1 MVMVLIGIVVFAKD
15 DGQFSIKKFRQE
27 QKQCS
32 DGLEYLPLYTLIT
45 AFIFIEC
52 PVLFYYLKPLNE
64 NYGIKKEIFINL
76 ITAISCLILYSVTI
90 FLDQVVRFWGPL
102 TWLSVALLCGHEDL
116 VIVDNNY
123 RISCDVKCENYNN
136 NDFNDSNNVS
146 NDDGGGEDRPR
157 FSQILK
163 DERLFEKFKICAASF
178 FCIELILFI
187 EEYQYLKSKVLK
199 YYEHTNDNLDFVADS
214 RPIKDVTDN
223 IQSSTQPP
231 QPPQPSY
238 QHFTPWETVI
248 REKLKPYYQ
257 RFYQTF
263 LDPSAGL
270 AINVDD
276 STLRNIKRQIVG
288 QGDYN
293 IDMFEHARME
303 VLHLLYVLRWFGK
316 NGKRYDYNNN
326 DDNNRTSTPSQYLKT
341 RHKVEWIKQHETSSR
356 GNSWTNSRDF
366 GSIMQYR
373 QEFDQFAWKKHHSLP
388 IPPLQEQKNNYYND
402 NINQQYIYSSSP
414 PDIIEESEKIMS
426 SDINNK
432 VETPAKIIVAT
443 KENLSRNSRSSIQSI
458 QLHSIKQDDG
468 VDDNNHSSS
477 SSNHENH
484 NHVRN
489 RNSSNRSSNI
499 PSSNTSNKSLNGIPS
514 NTSNNRNSSNRNS
527 LNKHSLNRDS
537 IRSSISTTSSTS
549 HPSSSSAKT
558 TGNERKNI
566 ILKRN
571 FARCNTCRKSMM
583 EGGYTTQWC
592 RVCESKRFEQNFGT
606 WTSGNDNIDC
616 FILET
621 QLNAQSREKWDK
633 KIYQYVC
640 CGEWVVALK
649 RLYNSKYVT
658 TDFFNEMSIHL
669 RSENNSG
676 NYFIRYYGITQDPN
690 TKDYM
695 IVEQFARNGNLQ
707 SYIKKNR
714 KTLTWQKR
722 LDILFSVATGI
733 NRIHSK
739 KILHR
744 NIHSGNILIHSLTTT
759 LMSDLGLSSRAD
771 KGTSST
777 NINDIGGSHKS
788 TTGVA
793 VQFNKAEEI
802 FNNNVGGLE
811 EEEEEVIDPG
821 AIYIS
826 RFLKF
831 SELQEPTI
839 IFTRTNDP
847 IEHLSVKNHII
858 LETQLCNLKYE
869 ILQTENTKVAAE
881 VYEILKYL

>member
-1 MVMVLIGIVVFAKD
+1 MAK
-15 DGQFSIKKFRQE
+15 
-27 QKQCS
+27 
-32 DGLEYLPLYTLIT
+32 
-45 AFIFIEC
+45 
-52 PVLFYYLKPLNE
+52 
-64 NYGIKKEIFINL
+64 
-76 ITAISCLILYSVTI
+76 
-90 FLDQVVRFWGPL
+90 
-102 TWLSVALLCGHEDL
+102 
-116 VIVDNNY
+116 
-123 RISCDVKCENYNN
+123 
-136 NDFNDSNNVS
+136 
-146 NDDGGGEDRPR
+146 
-157 FSQILK
+157 
-163 DERLFEKFKICAASF
+163 
-178 FCIELILFI
+178 
-187 EEYQYLKSKVLK
+187 
-199 YYEHTNDNLDFVADS
+199 
-214 RPIKDVTDN
+214 
-223 IQSSTQPP
+223 
-231 QPPQPSY
+231 
-238 QHFTPWETVI
+238 
-248 REKLKPYYQ
+248 
-257 RFYQTF
+257 
-263 LDPSAGL
+263 
-270 AINVDD
+270 
-276 STLRNIKRQIVG
+276 
-288 QGDYN
+288 
-293 IDMFEHARME
+293 
-303 VLHLLYVLRWFGK
+303 VLRWFGK
-316 NGKRYDYNNN
+316 NGKRYDYNND
-326 DDNNRTSTPSQYLKT
+326 DDNNRTSSPSQYLKT

-388 IPPLQEQKNNYYND
+388 IPRDKHSYNNNYSYHESNNNHNNIYNVYDEDDYQNNSSPLLEASKKVLQFLQQEQQER
-402 NINQQYIYSSSP
+402 QQQLSQSKLHQKSYSMNSN
-414 PDIIEESEKIMS
+414 SEKIMS

-514 NTSNNRNSSNRNS
+514 STSNNRNSSSRNS

-537 IRSSISTTSSTS
+537 IRSSISATSSTS

-633 KIYQYVC
+633 KTYQYVC

-649 RLYNSKYVT
+649 RLHNSKYVT

-714 KTLTWQKR
+714 KTLTWQK
-722 LDILFSVATGI
+722 
-733 NRIHSK
+733 
-739 KILHR
+739 
-744 NIHSGNILIHSLTTT
+744 SGNILIHSLTTT
-759 LMSDLGLSSRAD
+759 LVSDLGLSSRAD

-777 NINDIGGSHKS
+777 NINDISGSHKS
-788 TTGVA
+788 
-793 VQFNKAEEI
+793 Q
-802 FNNNVGGLE
+802 LE
-811 EEEEEVIDPG
+811 
-821 AIYIS
+821 
-826 RFLKF
+826 L
-831 SELQEPTI
+831 PTFI
-839 IFTRTNDP
+839 
-847 IEHLSVKNHII
+847 
-858 LETQLCNLKYE
+858 Q
-869 ILQTENTKVAAE
+869 
-881 VYEILKYL
+881 

>member
-1 MVMVLIGIVVFAKD
+1 MAK
-15 DGQFSIKKFRQE
+15 
-27 QKQCS
+27 
-32 DGLEYLPLYTLIT
+32 
-45 AFIFIEC
+45 
-52 PVLFYYLKPLNE
+52 
-64 NYGIKKEIFINL
+64 
-76 ITAISCLILYSVTI
+76 
-90 FLDQVVRFWGPL
+90 
-102 TWLSVALLCGHEDL
+102 
-116 VIVDNNY
+116 
-123 RISCDVKCENYNN
+123 
-136 NDFNDSNNVS
+136 
-146 NDDGGGEDRPR
+146 
-157 FSQILK
+157 
-163 DERLFEKFKICAASF
+163 
-178 FCIELILFI
+178 
-187 EEYQYLKSKVLK
+187 
-199 YYEHTNDNLDFVADS
+199 
-214 RPIKDVTDN
+214 
-223 IQSSTQPP
+223 
-231 QPPQPSY
+231 
-238 QHFTPWETVI
+238 
-248 REKLKPYYQ
+248 
-257 RFYQTF
+257 
-263 LDPSAGL
+263 
-270 AINVDD
+270 
-276 STLRNIKRQIVG
+276 
-288 QGDYN
+288 
-293 IDMFEHARME
+293 
-303 VLHLLYVLRWFGK
+303 VLRWFGK
-316 NGKRYDYNNN
+316 NGKRYDYNND
-326 DDNNRTSTPSQYLKT
+326 DDNNRTSSPSQYLKT

-388 IPPLQEQKNNYYND
+388 IPRDKHSYNNNYSYHESNNNHNNIYNVYD
-402 NINQQYIYSSSP
+402 EDDYQNNSSP
-414 PDIIEESEKIMS
+414 LLEASK
-426 SDINNK
+426 K
-432 VETPAKIIVAT
+432 VLTPAKIIVAT

-458 QLHSIKQDDG
+458 QLHSIKRDTKRFSGNINIINNNHNAINDEINQDKIEIKTIKEDDG

-514 NTSNNRNSSNRNS
+514 STSNNRNSSSRNS

-537 IRSSISTTSSTS
+537 IRSSISATSSTS

-621 QLNAQSREKWDK
+621 QLNAQSRFDYLEWIPFDKFKNIQYVGNGGFGSVYKAIWLDGPREKWDK
-633 KIYQYVC
+633 KTYQYVC

-649 RLYNSKYVT
+649 RLHNSKYVT

-722 LDILFSVATGI
+722 LDILFSQLYVTLATWLCKVNNNVI
-733 NRIHSK
+733 DDS
-739 KILHR
+739 
-744 NIHSGNILIHSLTTT
+744 
-759 LMSDLGLSSRAD
+759 
-771 KGTSST
+771 
-777 NINDIGGSHKS
+777 
-788 TTGVA
+788 GVA

-811 EEEEEVIDPG
+811 EEEEEVVDPG

>member
-1 MVMVLIGIVVFAKD
+1 MAK
-15 DGQFSIKKFRQE
+15 
-27 QKQCS
+27 
-32 DGLEYLPLYTLIT
+32 
-45 AFIFIEC
+45 
-52 PVLFYYLKPLNE
+52 
-64 NYGIKKEIFINL
+64 
-76 ITAISCLILYSVTI
+76 
-90 FLDQVVRFWGPL
+90 
-102 TWLSVALLCGHEDL
+102 
-116 VIVDNNY
+116 
-123 RISCDVKCENYNN
+123 
-136 NDFNDSNNVS
+136 
-146 NDDGGGEDRPR
+146 
-157 FSQILK
+157 
-163 DERLFEKFKICAASF
+163 
-178 FCIELILFI
+178 
-187 EEYQYLKSKVLK
+187 
-199 YYEHTNDNLDFVADS
+199 
-214 RPIKDVTDN
+214 
-223 IQSSTQPP
+223 
-231 QPPQPSY
+231 
-238 QHFTPWETVI
+238 
-248 REKLKPYYQ
+248 
-257 RFYQTF
+257 
-263 LDPSAGL
+263 
-270 AINVDD
+270 
-276 STLRNIKRQIVG
+276 
-288 QGDYN
+288 
-293 IDMFEHARME
+293 
-303 VLHLLYVLRWFGK
+303 VLRWFGK
-316 NGKRYDYNNN
+316 NGKRYDYNND
-326 DDNNRTSTPSQYLKT
+326 DDNNRTSSPSQYLKT

-388 IPPLQEQKNNYYND
+388 IPRDKHSYNNNYSYHESNNNHNNIYNVYD
-402 NINQQYIYSSSP
+402 EDDYQNNSSP
-414 PDIIEESEKIMS
+414 LLEASK
-426 SDINNK
+426 K
-432 VETPAKIIVAT
+432 VLTPAKIIVAT

-458 QLHSIKQDDG
+458 QLHSIKRDTKRFSGNINIINNNHNAINDEINQDKIEIKTIKEDDG

-514 NTSNNRNSSNRNS
+514 STSNNRNSSSRNS

-537 IRSSISTTSSTS
+537 IRSSISATSSTS

-583 EGGYTTQWC
+583 E
-592 RVCESKRFEQNFGT
+592 
-606 WTSGNDNIDC
+606 
-616 FILET
+616 
-621 QLNAQSREKWDK
+621 EKWDK
-633 KIYQYVC
+633 KTYQYVC

-649 RLYNSKYVT
+649 RLHNSKYVT

-739 KILHR
+739 KMLHR

-759 LMSDLGLSSRAD
+759 LVSDLGLSSRAD

-777 NINDIGGSHKS
+777 NINDISGSHKS
-788 TTGVA
+788 TTLELLDDGVA

-811 EEEEEVIDPG
+811 EEEEEVVDPG

>member
-1 MVMVLIGIVVFAKD
+1 MAK
-15 DGQFSIKKFRQE
+15 
-27 QKQCS
+27 
-32 DGLEYLPLYTLIT
+32 
-45 AFIFIEC
+45 
-52 PVLFYYLKPLNE
+52 
-64 NYGIKKEIFINL
+64 
-76 ITAISCLILYSVTI
+76 
-90 FLDQVVRFWGPL
+90 
-102 TWLSVALLCGHEDL
+102 
-116 VIVDNNY
+116 
-123 RISCDVKCENYNN
+123 
-136 NDFNDSNNVS
+136 
-146 NDDGGGEDRPR
+146 
-157 FSQILK
+157 
-163 DERLFEKFKICAASF
+163 
-178 FCIELILFI
+178 
-187 EEYQYLKSKVLK
+187 
-199 YYEHTNDNLDFVADS
+199 
-214 RPIKDVTDN
+214 
-223 IQSSTQPP
+223 
-231 QPPQPSY
+231 
-238 QHFTPWETVI
+238 
-248 REKLKPYYQ
+248 
-257 RFYQTF
+257 
-263 LDPSAGL
+263 
-270 AINVDD
+270 
-276 STLRNIKRQIVG
+276 
-288 QGDYN
+288 
-293 IDMFEHARME
+293 
-303 VLHLLYVLRWFGK
+303 VLRWFGK
-316 NGKRYDYNNN
+316 NGKRYDYNND
-326 DDNNRTSTPSQYLKT
+326 DDNNRTSSPSQYLKT

-388 IPPLQEQKNNYYND
+388 IPRDKHSYNNNYSYHESNNNHNNIYNVYD
-402 NINQQYIYSSSP
+402 EDDYQNNSSP
-414 PDIIEESEKIMS
+414 LLEASK
-426 SDINNK
+426 K
-432 VETPAKIIVAT
+432 VLTPAKIIVAT

-458 QLHSIKQDDG
+458 QLHSIKRDTKRFSGNINIINNNHNAINDEINQDKIEIKTIKEDDG

-514 NTSNNRNSSNRNS
+514 STSNNRNSSSRNS

-537 IRSSISTTSSTS
+537 IRSSISATSSTS

-606 WTSGNDNIDC
+606 WTS
-616 FILET
+616 
-621 QLNAQSREKWDK
+621 EKWDK
-633 KIYQYVC
+633 KTYQYVC

-649 RLYNSKYVT
+649 RLHNSKYVT

-739 KILHR
+739 KMLHR

-759 LMSDLGLSSRAD
+759 LQLYVTLATWLCKVNNNVIDDS
-771 KGTSST
+771 
-777 NINDIGGSHKS
+777 
-788 TTGVA
+788 GVA

-811 EEEEEVIDPG
+811 EEEEEVVDPG

>member
-1 MVMVLIGIVVFAKD
+1 MAK
-15 DGQFSIKKFRQE
+15 
-27 QKQCS
+27 
-32 DGLEYLPLYTLIT
+32 
-45 AFIFIEC
+45 
-52 PVLFYYLKPLNE
+52 
-64 NYGIKKEIFINL
+64 
-76 ITAISCLILYSVTI
+76 
-90 FLDQVVRFWGPL
+90 
-102 TWLSVALLCGHEDL
+102 
-116 VIVDNNY
+116 
-123 RISCDVKCENYNN
+123 
-136 NDFNDSNNVS
+136 
-146 NDDGGGEDRPR
+146 
-157 FSQILK
+157 
-163 DERLFEKFKICAASF
+163 
-178 FCIELILFI
+178 
-187 EEYQYLKSKVLK
+187 
-199 YYEHTNDNLDFVADS
+199 
-214 RPIKDVTDN
+214 
-223 IQSSTQPP
+223 
-231 QPPQPSY
+231 
-238 QHFTPWETVI
+238 
-248 REKLKPYYQ
+248 
-257 RFYQTF
+257 
-263 LDPSAGL
+263 
-270 AINVDD
+270 
-276 STLRNIKRQIVG
+276 
-288 QGDYN
+288 
-293 IDMFEHARME
+293 
-303 VLHLLYVLRWFGK
+303 VLRWFGK
-316 NGKRYDYNNN
+316 NGKRYDYNND
-326 DDNNRTSTPSQYLKT
+326 DDNNRTSSPSQYLKT

-388 IPPLQEQKNNYYND
+388 IPRDKHSYNNNYSYHESNNNHNNIYNVYD
-402 NINQQYIYSSSP
+402 EDDYQNNSSP
-414 PDIIEESEKIMS
+414 LLEASK
-426 SDINNK
+426 K
-432 VETPAKIIVAT
+432 VLTPAKIIVAT

-458 QLHSIKQDDG
+458 QLHSIKRDTKRFSGNINIINNNHNAINDEINQDKIEIKTIKEDDG

-514 NTSNNRNSSNRNS
+514 STSNNRNSSSRNS

-537 IRSSISTTSSTS
+537 IRSSISATSSTS

-633 KIYQYVC
+633 KTYQYVC

-649 RLYNSKYVT
+649 RLHNSKYVT

-714 KTLTWQKR
+714 KTLTWQK
-722 LDILFSVATGI
+722 
-733 NRIHSK
+733 
-739 KILHR
+739 
-744 NIHSGNILIHSLTTT
+744 SGNILIHSLTTT
-759 LMSDLGLSSRAD
+759 LVSDLGLSSRAD

-777 NINDIGGSHKS
+777 NINDISGSHKS
-788 TTGVA
+788 
-793 VQFNKAEEI
+793 Q
-802 FNNNVGGLE
+802 LE
-811 EEEEEVIDPG
+811 
-821 AIYIS
+821 
-826 RFLKF
+826 L
-831 SELQEPTI
+831 PTFI
-839 IFTRTNDP
+839 
-847 IEHLSVKNHII
+847 
-858 LETQLCNLKYE
+858 Q
-869 ILQTENTKVAAE
+869 
-881 VYEILKYL
+881 

>member
-1 MVMVLIGIVVFAKD
+1 MAK
-15 DGQFSIKKFRQE
+15 
-27 QKQCS
+27 
-32 DGLEYLPLYTLIT
+32 
-45 AFIFIEC
+45 
-52 PVLFYYLKPLNE
+52 
-64 NYGIKKEIFINL
+64 
-76 ITAISCLILYSVTI
+76 
-90 FLDQVVRFWGPL
+90 
-102 TWLSVALLCGHEDL
+102 
-116 VIVDNNY
+116 
-123 RISCDVKCENYNN
+123 
-136 NDFNDSNNVS
+136 
-146 NDDGGGEDRPR
+146 
-157 FSQILK
+157 
-163 DERLFEKFKICAASF
+163 
-178 FCIELILFI
+178 
-187 EEYQYLKSKVLK
+187 
-199 YYEHTNDNLDFVADS
+199 
-214 RPIKDVTDN
+214 
-223 IQSSTQPP
+223 
-231 QPPQPSY
+231 
-238 QHFTPWETVI
+238 
-248 REKLKPYYQ
+248 
-257 RFYQTF
+257 
-263 LDPSAGL
+263 
-270 AINVDD
+270 
-276 STLRNIKRQIVG
+276 
-288 QGDYN
+288 
-293 IDMFEHARME
+293 
-303 VLHLLYVLRWFGK
+303 VLRWFGK
-316 NGKRYDYNNN
+316 NGKRYDYNND
-326 DDNNRTSTPSQYLKT
+326 DDNNRTSSPSQYLKT

-388 IPPLQEQKNNYYND
+388 IPRDKHSYNNNYSYHESNNNHNNIYNVYD
-402 NINQQYIYSSSP
+402 EDDYQNNSSP
-414 PDIIEESEKIMS
+414 LLEASK
-426 SDINNK
+426 K
-432 VETPAKIIVAT
+432 VLTPAKIIVAT

-458 QLHSIKQDDG
+458 QLHSIKRDTKRFSGNINIINNNHNAINDEINQDKIEIKTIKEDDG

-514 NTSNNRNSSNRNS
+514 STSNNRNSSSRNS

-537 IRSSISTTSSTS
+537 IRSSISATSSTS

-633 KIYQYVC
+633 KTYQYVC

-649 RLYNSKYVT
+649 RLHNSKYVT

-714 KTLTWQKR
+714 KTLTWQK
-722 LDILFSVATGI
+722 
-733 NRIHSK
+733 
-739 KILHR
+739 
-744 NIHSGNILIHSLTTT
+744 SGNILIHSLTTT
-759 LMSDLGLSSRAD
+759 LVSDLGLSSRAD

-777 NINDIGGSHKS
+777 NINDISG
-788 TTGVA
+788 T
-793 VQFNKAEEI
+793 EEI

-811 EEEEEVIDPG
+811 EEEEEVVDPG

>member
-1 MVMVLIGIVVFAKD
+1 MAK
-15 DGQFSIKKFRQE
+15 
-27 QKQCS
+27 
-32 DGLEYLPLYTLIT
+32 
-45 AFIFIEC
+45 
-52 PVLFYYLKPLNE
+52 
-64 NYGIKKEIFINL
+64 
-76 ITAISCLILYSVTI
+76 
-90 FLDQVVRFWGPL
+90 
-102 TWLSVALLCGHEDL
+102 
-116 VIVDNNY
+116 
-123 RISCDVKCENYNN
+123 
-136 NDFNDSNNVS
+136 
-146 NDDGGGEDRPR
+146 
-157 FSQILK
+157 
-163 DERLFEKFKICAASF
+163 
-178 FCIELILFI
+178 
-187 EEYQYLKSKVLK
+187 
-199 YYEHTNDNLDFVADS
+199 
-214 RPIKDVTDN
+214 
-223 IQSSTQPP
+223 
-231 QPPQPSY
+231 
-238 QHFTPWETVI
+238 
-248 REKLKPYYQ
+248 
-257 RFYQTF
+257 
-263 LDPSAGL
+263 
-270 AINVDD
+270 
-276 STLRNIKRQIVG
+276 
-288 QGDYN
+288 
-293 IDMFEHARME
+293 
-303 VLHLLYVLRWFGK
+303 VLRWFGK
-316 NGKRYDYNNN
+316 NGKRYDYNND
-326 DDNNRTSTPSQYLKT
+326 DDNNRTSSPSQYLKT

-388 IPPLQEQKNNYYND
+388 IPRDKHSYNNNYSYHESNNNHNNIYNVYD
-402 NINQQYIYSSSP
+402 EDDYQNNSSP
-414 PDIIEESEKIMS
+414 LLEASK
-426 SDINNK
+426 K
-432 VETPAKIIVAT
+432 VLTPAKIIVAT

-458 QLHSIKQDDG
+458 QLHSIKRDTKRFSGNINIINNNHNAINDEINQDKIEIKTIKEDDG

-514 NTSNNRNSSNRNS
+514 STSNNRNSSSRNS

-537 IRSSISTTSSTS
+537 IRSSISATSSTS

-606 WTSGNDNIDC
+606 WTS
-616 FILET
+616 
-621 QLNAQSREKWDK
+621 
-633 KIYQYVC
+633 
-640 CGEWVVALK
+640 
-649 RLYNSKYVT
+649 
-658 TDFFNEMSIHL
+658 
-669 RSENNSG
+669 
-676 NYFIRYYGITQDPN
+676 DPN

-722 LDILFSVATGI
+722 LDILFSQLYVTLATWLCKVNNNVI
-733 NRIHSK
+733 DDS
-739 KILHR
+739 
-744 NIHSGNILIHSLTTT
+744 
-759 LMSDLGLSSRAD
+759 
-771 KGTSST
+771 
-777 NINDIGGSHKS
+777 
-788 TTGVA
+788 GVA

-811 EEEEEVIDPG
+811 EEEEEVVDPG